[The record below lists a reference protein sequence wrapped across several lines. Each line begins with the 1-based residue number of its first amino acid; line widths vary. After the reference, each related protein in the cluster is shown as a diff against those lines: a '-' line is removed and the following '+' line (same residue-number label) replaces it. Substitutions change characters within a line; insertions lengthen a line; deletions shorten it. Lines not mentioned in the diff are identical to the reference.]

1 MSGLT
6 QVSLFLQVAVQM
18 GTPILFGTLGGIL
31 CEKSGNINL
40 GVEGMMLMG
49 AVFGFMTALH
59 TGNPFLTIAV
69 AGLAGAFGALI
80 YAVITVTLRGNHTV
94 TGLALTIFG
103 TGLFGTLGGLALP
116 NSILRAFSA
125 YNVPGLSKIPVLGEM
140 FFQQSVYVQIAP
152 VLAVLLY
159 IYLTRTYAGLSTR
172 AVGENP
178 GAADAARLSSTLI
191 SWRAA
196 FSAGWAARICRS
208 YSCRAGRRISPP
220 ASAGS
225 PSRLSSFPP
234 GTRPKP
240 FSARISSARCAAS
253 DSSCKTRSSISLDLN
268 FASRRSFS
276 I

>member
-103 TGLFGTLGGLALP
+103 TG
-116 NSILRAFSA
+116 
-125 YNVPGLSKIPVLGEM
+125 
-140 FFQQSVYVQIAP
+140 
-152 VLAVLLY
+152 
-159 IYLTRTYAGLSTR
+159 
-172 AVGENP
+172 
-178 GAADAARLSSTLI
+178 
-191 SWRAA
+191 
-196 FSAGWAARICRS
+196 
-208 YSCRAGRRISPP
+208 
-220 ASAGS
+220 
-225 PSRLSSFPP
+225 
-234 GTRPKP
+234 
-240 FSARISSARCAAS
+240 
-253 DSSCKTRSSISLDLN
+253 
-268 FASRRSFS
+268 
-276 I
+276 

>member
-103 TGLFGTLGGLALP
+103 TGLSGTLGKPLAGLALP
-116 NSILRAFSA
+116 NSILRAFSPTMCRA
-125 YNVPGLSKIPVLGEM
+125 
-140 FFQQSVYVQIAP
+140 FQKSRCSAKCF
-152 VLAVLLY
+152 
-159 IYLTRTYAGLSTR
+159 SSR
-172 AVGENP
+172 A
-178 GAADAARLSSTLI
+178 SM
-191 SWRAA
+191 
-196 FSAGWAARICRS
+196 CRS
-208 YSCRAGRRISPP
+208 RRCSRCSC
-220 ASAGS
+220 
-225 PSRLSSFPP
+225 
-234 GTRPKP
+234 T
-240 FSARISSARCAAS
+240 
-253 DSSCKTRSSISLDLN
+253 SI
-268 FASRRSFS
+268 
-276 I
+276 